1 LQVDHCVELET
12 WPLSRRF
19 DHPKDYTYYSGIDDV
34 GQIGRLVDGASDDV
48 VVGYGCGLR
57 GIVPVL
63 FTDDIEDRLRDV
75 QQDILQADH
84 VAGIGKGGLVS
95 TELYGGFYI
104 LQVLRAQTLHPY
116 CLVVAHVVVEGIRL
130 ATEVVHDALR
140 AQGGH
145 HLGVVPG
152 EAQVVVGNLS
162 AGHRGRG

>member
-95 TELYGGFYI
+95 TEDFEFPAKFYKLFTEMEQKTFLLFNYNYTKAI
-104 LQVLRAQTLHPY
+104 LDRQIWV
-116 CLVVAHVVVEGIRL
+116 
-130 ATEVVHDALR
+130 
-140 AQGGH
+140 
-145 HLGVVPG
+145 
-152 EAQVVVGNLS
+152 NLILILIF
-162 AGHRGRG
+162 